1 MEIKHATELEFDKVC
16 EILAT
21 EFYNDPVLNHAFDDT
36 DRKRRMAALQSFFEI
51 YVDLAKKY
59 GGILLAENNIG
70 ALVYFRPE
78 MIGAMEKNKIDEQLR
93 QKCERNYKSVALLMN
108 GLDNYHP
115 QNIPHY
121 YIFVIAVKSLHR
133 RKGVAMA
140 LLTEFNSI
148 LDKNKYPCY
157 SECTTSGTQ
166 ALFIKAGYV
175 GSSQSILIDA
185 FPLLLPVWRDPQ

>member
-1 MEIKHATELEFDKVC
+1 MEIKHATEFELDKVC

-36 DRKRRMAALQSFFEI
+36 DRERRMDALKSFFKI

-59 GGILLAENNIG
+59 GGVLLAENELG
-70 ALVYFRPE
+70 VLVYFRPE
-78 MIGAMEKNKIDEQLR
+78 MIDIIDKNKIDEQLR
-93 QKCERNYKSVALLMN
+93 QKCEQYYSSVALLMD
-108 GLDNYHP
+108 GLDHYHP

-133 RKGVAMA
+133 RKGVAMT
-140 LLTEFNSI
+140 LLTKFNNI
-148 LDKNKYPCY
+148 LDKNKTPCY

-175 GSSQSILIDA
+175 SSGQPILIDE
-185 FPLLLPVWRDPQ
+185 FPLLLPVWRDPK